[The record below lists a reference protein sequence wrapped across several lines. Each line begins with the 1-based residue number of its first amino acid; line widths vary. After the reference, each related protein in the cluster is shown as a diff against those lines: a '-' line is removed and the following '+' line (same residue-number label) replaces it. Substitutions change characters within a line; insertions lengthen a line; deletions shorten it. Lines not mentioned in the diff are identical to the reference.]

1 MIRIRSIAAL
11 LGVASFCSSVIAQT
25 PHTVTLN
32 WAWSPGEGPVAT
44 GFNVKRGE
52 ATGGP
57 YTTIASLTGTAL
69 RTYTDASAT
78 GNILTPGATYYYV
91 VTALAGTAESTP
103 SPEAQAMIPTSAPGA
118 PSSTYISGLLNGASY
133 TPGFAPGMAISVFGS
148 QLAPSAATAN
158 GVPLSDSMLGVNAA
172 VNGVPAPLY
181 YVSPNQIN
189 LQVPYETPANGMATL
204 QIYNNAQAAS
214 LTFPVVAAA
223 PGIFTDSTGAI
234 APNGSSAHGQ
244 VATLFLT
251 GVGNV
256 NPPVATGAA
265 PDPSTAIA
273 NLPAPVETTIMTV
286 GGFGAAIDFVGIP
299 PGLVGVTQINF
310 EIPNGVGTGPQA
322 VVVSV
327 GGIASA
333 PATLTI
339 TQ

>member
-1 MIRIRSIAAL
+1 MSADSIPL
-11 LGVASFCSSVIAQT
+11 
-25 PHTVTLN
+25 P
-32 WAWSPGEGPVAT
+32 
-44 GFNVKRGE
+44 
-52 ATGGP
+52 
-57 YTTIASLTGTAL
+57 
-69 RTYTDASAT
+69 
-78 GNILTPGATYYYV
+78 
-91 VTALAGTAESTP
+91 
-103 SPEAQAMIPTSAPGA
+103 
-118 PSSTYISGLLNGASY
+118 IS
-133 TPGFAPGMAISVFGS
+133 MA
-148 QLAPSAATAN
+148 
-158 GVPLSDSMLGVNAA
+158 GVNAA

-181 YVSPNQIN
+181 AVSPNQVN
-189 LQVPYETPANGMATL
+189 LQIPYETPVNGTATL

-214 LTFPVVAAA
+214 VTFPVVAAA
-223 PGIFTDSTGAI
+223 PGIFTDYSSPAI
-234 APNGSSAHGQ
+234 ATPYGSATHGQ
-244 VATLFLT
+244 VSTLFLT

-310 EIPNGVGTGPQA
+310 EIPSGVGIGPQA
-322 VVVSV
+322 VIVSV